1 MSYEAP
7 YEGLKV
13 VDISQGIAGPYAAML
28 LAQYGAEVVKVEP
41 LEGDWSRSLGRR
53 YGDQTAFS
61 IAGNLGKRSVAVD
74 LKSEEGREIVYRLI
88 EDADVFI
95 EGFRPGV
102 TARLGFGYEEIS
114 RRNPRILYLA
124 VSGFGQKGPL
134 STRPGMDPVLQAFT
148 GMLDANKGEDGIPHR
163 VPIIPIDMATAL
175 YGFQAVC
182 TALYA
187 RRNEAQG
194 RYIDANLLQSSASL
208 QIVRMMATYLEKGE
222 MEVSRVPTG
231 VFPTKDGWIN
241 LVILREPQF
250 ATLCE
255 ALEIPE
261 IAADPRY
268 ATNADRMKC
277 PDEVNGIVNEA
288 LSKRTSDE
296 WCERLSA
303 AGLLHE
309 KVRDY
314 AEFLAHPH
322 VEALGAVSWL
332 DQPGVAEPVPFPNAP
347 GLTPPEKGTARG
359 TSPGLGEHTNDVLGE
374 IGLSAERVADL
385 VARKVV
391 LGGKEL
397 AAAS

>member
-28 LAQYGAEVVKVEP
+28 MAQYGADVVKIEP

-53 YGDQTAFS
+53 YEDQTAFS

-74 LKSEEGREIVYRLI
+74 LKSEEGREIVYELVER
-88 EDADVFI
+88 ADVFI

-124 VSGFGQKGPL
+124 VSGFGQAGPL

-163 VPIIPIDMATAL
+163 IPIIPIDMATAL
-175 YGFQAVC
+175 YGFQALC

-187 RRNEAQG
+187 RREEEKG
-194 RYIDANLLQSSASL
+194 RYIDANLLQSGASL
-208 QIVRMMATYLEKGE
+208 QIVRMMATHLEKGE

-241 LVILREPQF
+241 LVVLREPHF
-250 ATLCE
+250 ATLCDV
-255 ALEIPE
+255 LGIPE
-261 IAADPRY
+261 IAADPRF
-268 ATNADRMKC
+268 ATNAERMKRSA
-277 PDEVNGIVNEA
+277 EVNRIINQA
-288 LSKRTSDE
+288 LARRTSDE
-296 WCERLSA
+296 WCERLTEV
-303 AGLLHE
+303 GLLHE

-314 AEFLAHPH
+314 AEFLEHPH
-322 VEALGAVSWL
+322 VKALGAISWL
-332 DQPGVAEPVPFPNAP
+332 DQPGVPEPVPFPNAP
-347 GLTPPEKGTARG
+347 GLRPPQSGTARAV
-359 TSPGLGEHTNDVLGE
+359 SPRLGEHTHDVLTTLGMSE
-374 IGLSAERVADL
+374 ERLATL
-385 VARKVV
+385 AARKVI
-391 LGGKEL
+391 LGAREL
-397 AAAS
+397 ATVS